1 MNVKKYIIASIA
13 VYIVLMILD
22 FIIHG
27 VILADTYMT
36 MEGVWRTDMESF
48 MWIMWVTSLVFSFG
62 FVFIFTK
69 GFEGKGMAEG
79 IRYGLIMGIFVMFI
93 GMFNQYATYPIS
105 LSLAIQW
112 FIYGLIEL
120 MIAGAVTALIYKK

>member
-1 MNVKKYIIASIA
+1 
-13 VYIVLMILD
+13 
-22 FIIHG
+22 
-27 VILADTYMT
+27 
-36 MEGVWRTDMESF
+36 
-48 MWIMWVTSLVFSFG
+48 MWVTSLVFSFG